1 MKLSNFAGWVTTIS
15 IAIMLALQLACTPP
29 PPEVKQPNQ
38 QPVIEKINYTPDTMA
53 SSEVQIECL
62 AKDADGDNLT
72 YQWKA
77 EAGKIT
83 GDGQTVWWTPPGKMG
98 TYPIT
103 LVVTDGKGGAATENI
118 SVRVVT
124 NADGTATPEVEL
136 KLNLGTAEPVILDK
150 QRARIW
156 MTTDIFCI
164 VDGAGGGN
172 DLTYTWSAT
181 GGELQGTG
189 MEEGKADKIRW
200 KAPGVRGDF
209 TVSVAVKDSQGRE
222 AKGQVNINV
231 FCCGN

>member
-1 MKLSNFAGWVTTIS
+1 MKLHNASAWLAATLMILTMGMQSACAQPPAEVTR
-15 IAIMLALQLACTPP
+15 
-29 PPEVKQPNQ
+29 PNRV
-38 QPVIEKINYTPDTMA
+38 PLIEKINYTPDTMA
-53 SSEVQIECL
+53 SSEAQIECL

-72 YQWKA
+72 YKWEA

-83 GDGQTVWWTPPGKMG
+83 GTGQNVWWMPPGKMG

-103 LVVTDGKGGAATENI
+103 LVVSDGKGGAVTENI
-118 SVRVVT
+118 SIRVVT

-136 KLNLGTAEPVILDK
+136 NVKLGTAEPVIVDK
-150 QRARIW
+150 QRSRIW

-164 VDGAGGGN
+164 AEGAVAGN

-181 GGELQGTG
+181 GGELQGKG
-189 MEEGKADKIRW
+189 LAEGKADKIRW

-209 TVSVAVKDSQGRE
+209 TVSVTVKDSLGKE